1 MKLFLATIAFSL
13 LSRWANRTYLSL
25 PILSPDAARDAQR
38 LPSLS
43 VIIPARN
50 EANNLGR
57 LLPSLRTAHYA
68 GALEIIVVDDDSSDE
83 TPAVAAGHDVRVIR
97 VDELPA
103 GWLGK
108 PHACHV
114 GARAARGTWLLFVD
128 ADTVYSQQCLAA
140 AVAFAMQHELDG
152 LSMMAKND
160 VLGPP
165 DGIALAVAFAA
176 LFAARSSAAGVL
188 NGQFILLRKDVYW
201 NSGGHSAVAHE
212 AMEDLAL
219 GRLLRKHGYVAPL
232 MRGEGL
238 VGVRMYEN
246 YKAWWTGLSRWGSRS
261 MRATGANSVVMGLF
275 VTAAMYPVLFL
286 LRAVRGQLRWR
297 QAFAAW
303 AVVAFNLLPW
313 SRRFGKGWWAAFAP
327 LGALL
332 VQIAATLGLVRDLL
346 WRGTSWKD
354 RAI

>member
-1 MKLFLATIAFSL
+1 MKLFLTSIAFSL
-13 LSRWANRTYLSL
+13 LSQWANRIYLSL
-25 PILSPDAARDAQR
+25 PVLSPDAAGEAQA

-50 EANNLGR
+50 EANNLRR
-57 LLPSLRTAHYA
+57 LLPSLRTARYA
-68 GALEIIVVDDDSSDE
+68 GDVEIVVVDDDSRDE
-83 TPAVAAGHDVRVIR
+83 TPAVAAEHDVRVIR

-108 PHACHV
+108 PHACQV
-114 GARAARGTWLLFVD
+114 GARAATGEWLLFVD
-128 ADTVYSQQCLAA
+128 ADTVHAPNGAAA
-140 AVAFAMQHELDG
+140 AVAFAMRHDLDG
-152 LSMMAKND
+152 LSLMTRNE
-160 VLGPP
+160 VLGPV
-165 DGIALAVAFAA
+165 DGMALAVAFAA
-176 LFAARSSAAGVL
+176 LFAGRHSAADIL

-201 NSGGHSAVAHE
+201 ESGGHAAVAHE

-219 GRLLRKHGYVAPL
+219 GHLLRKQGYVAPL

-238 VGVRMYEN
+238 VGVRMYES
-246 YKAWWTGLSRWGSRS
+246 YKAWWAGLSRWGSRS
-261 MRATGANSVVMGLF
+261 MRATGTNSVVTGLF
-275 VTAAMYPVLFL
+275 VTAAMHPVLFL
-286 LRAVRGQLRWR
+286 LRAVQGQLRWR

-313 SRRFGKGWWAAFAP
+313 ARRFGHGWWATFAP

-332 VQIAATLGLVRDLL
+332 VQVAATLGLVRDKL